1 MTERDEE
8 LTYVDSAI
16 EDELQHEKERDAAA
30 KQNQISKL
38 TRETEDEEFGQW

>member
-8 LTYVDSAI
+8 LSYVDSAI
-16 EDELQHEKERDAAA
+16 ESELEHEEERDAAA

-38 TRETEDEEFGQW
+38 TRDTEDKDFGEW